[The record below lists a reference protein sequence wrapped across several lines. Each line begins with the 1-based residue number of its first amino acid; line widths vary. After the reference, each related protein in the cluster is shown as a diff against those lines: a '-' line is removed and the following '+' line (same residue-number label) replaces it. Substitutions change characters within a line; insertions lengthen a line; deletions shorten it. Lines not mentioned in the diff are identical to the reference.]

1 LRRRLDA
8 PIERR
13 LRGGA
18 FVKRAGLLLAIL
30 VLAAQPAA
38 ANDSAP
44 GYHVVRRIAL
54 AGDGG
59 WDYLAIDSPA
69 QRLYIARA
77 SRVSV
82 VDTSSGRQIG
92 ELPDTPGVHGVA
104 LAPELGRGY
113 TSNGGDASVTAF
125 ELATLAPLGRIA
137 VGDNPDAI
145 VYDPATARVF
155 TFNGRSH
162 DASVIDAAT
171 LRVLGTI
178 PLGGKPEFAV
188 ADGRGQVYAN
198 DQDAAELVTIDAR
211 SMTVRARW
219 PLAGCD
225 RPTGLAMDTDSRRL
239 FVGCSNQV
247 MAVVDADSGKIIAL
261 LPTGKGTDATAFDP
275 GTRLAFSSN
284 GEGTL
289 TIVHEES
296 PQVFRPAGVV
306 RTQPGARTMA
316 LDSQRHIVYLATAR
330 FAPPMPPAAA
340 SAAAPQQRRPIM
352 PGSFVVLV
360 VAR

>member
-1 LRRRLDA
+1 M
-8 PIERR
+8 IEWL
-13 LRGGA
+13 LRGGGM
-18 FVKRAGLLLAIL
+18 FKRAGLLPAIL
-30 VLAAQPAA
+30 ALAAAPGS
-38 ANDSAP
+38 ANDSTP

-59 WDYLAIDSPA
+59 WDYLAIDSQT

-82 VDTSSGRQIG
+82 VDTPSGRQIG

-104 LAPELGRGY
+104 LAHELGRGY

-171 LRVLGTI
+171 LRVLATI
-178 PLGGKPEFAV
+178 ALGGKPEFAV

-198 DQDAAELVTIDAR
+198 DQDAAELVAIDAR
-211 SMTVRARW
+211 RMAVQARW

-225 RPTGLAMDTDSRRL
+225 RPTGLAMDTENRRL

-247 MAVVDADSGKIIAL
+247 MAVVDADTGKVIAR

-275 GTRLAFSSN
+275 GTGLAFSSN
-284 GEGTL
+284 GDGTL

-306 RTQPGARTMA
+306 LTQPGARTMA
-316 LDSQRHIVYLATAR
+316 LDSQRHIVYLASAR
-330 FAPPMPPAAA
+330 FEPPIPPAPATTA
-340 SAAAPQQRRPIM
+340 QPRPRRSIV

-360 VAR
+360 VGR